1 MKIIAIQGFIGSGK
15 DTFASLI
22 LENEKS
28 HGRNA
33 IKLSFAS
40 ALKDCIS
47 SIFGW
52 NRELLE
58 GDTNESREWR
68 EQIDEWWSQ
77 KLNIQNLTPRWVL
90 QNIGTNV
97 MRGHFHPEIWLFSV
111 EKQILNLKEF
121 TDTIVITDCRFK
133 NEIDF
138 LRNMNAIFVK
148 IQRGAK
154 PEWVENYIDNDV
166 EPIDIHPSEYQWLNN
181 KFDFTID
188 NNAGFEELKEK
199 SNEFSNDILNF

>member
-1 MKIIAIQGFIGSGK
+1 MKIVAIQGFIGSGK

-28 HGRNA
+28 QGRTA

-40 ALKDCIS
+40 TLKDCIS

-52 NRELLE
+52 NREMLE
-58 GDTNESREWR
+58 GDTKESREWR
-68 EQIDEWWSQ
+68 EKVDEWWSQ
-77 KLNIQNLTPRWVL
+77 KLNIPNITPRWVL

-97 MRGHFHPEIWLFSV
+97 MRGHFHPDIWLLSV
-111 EKQILNLKEF
+111 EKQILNLQEF

-138 LRNMNAIFVK
+138 LRNMDAIFIK
-148 IQRGAK
+148 IQRGED
-154 PEWVENYIDNDV
+154 PEWVHHYIENSV
-166 EPIDIHPSEYQWLNN
+166 EPIDIHQSEYQWLNN
-181 KFDFTID
+181 TFDFTI
-188 NNAGFEELKEK
+188 NNNGSFEELKEK
-199 SNEFSNDILNF
+199 SIDFSRDILNL